1 LSDSLILLT
10 NSQYIHSEMMQQIL
24 INTHRARHQ
33 IITFIFIFLM
43 GGLQALPP
51 QPSPPRLVNDFENLL
66 TTAQVSTLE
75 SKLVNYANTHQTQ
88 IAIIITDDLYGL
100 EIADFSTRLGTAWG
114 IGKAGFENGIVI
126 TVTPEKSEV
135 YIAVG
140 YGLEGVIP
148 DITARR
154 IVENEILPAFRSEN
168 YFQGLDN
175 ATNVLMQ
182 LAAGEF
188 PASEY
193 AQQEEVP
200 PGAVFVPFILIILL
214 VFFLSRRRRNYASP
228 GKSIPFWTMLWL
240 LSHGSRGSRGSFGN
254 FNSGRGSFSPGR
266 GGFGG
271 GGTGGFG
278 GFGGGRFGGGG
289 AGGKW

>member
-51 QPSPPRLVNDFENLL
+51 QPSPPRLVNDFEKLL
-66 TTAQVSTLE
+66 TSAQVNSLE

-100 EIADFSTRLGTAWG
+100 EIADFSTRLGTAWE

-126 TVTPEKSEV
+126 TVAPETRDV

-154 IVENEILPAFRSEN
+154 IVENEIIPAFRSES

-175 ATNVLMQ
+175 ATGVIMQ

-193 AQQEEVP
+193 AEQEEVP

-228 GKSIPFWTMLWL
+228 GKSIPFWTLLWL

>member
-1 LSDSLILLT
+1 
-10 NSQYIHSEMMQQIL
+10 
-24 INTHRARHQ
+24 
-33 IITFIFIFLM
+33 M

-51 QPSPPRLVNDFENLL
+51 QPSPPRLVNDFEKLL
-66 TTAQVSTLE
+66 TSAQVSSLE

-100 EIADFSTRLGTAWG
+100 EIADFSTRLGTAWE

-126 TVTPEKSEV
+126 TVAPETRDV

-154 IVENEILPAFRSEN
+154 IVENEIIPAFRSES

-175 ATNVLMQ
+175 ATGVIMQ

-214 VFFLSRRRRNYASP
+214 VFFLSRRRRNYDSP
-228 GKSIPFWTMLWL
+228 GKSIPFWTLFWL

-254 FNSGRGSFSPGR
+254 FSSGRGSFGPGR

-271 GGTGGFG
+271 GGSGGFG

>member
-1 LSDSLILLT
+1 
-10 NSQYIHSEMMQQIL
+10 MMQQI
-24 INTHRARHQ
+24 
-33 IITFIFIFLM
+33 IIYTNRVTQQLLGFVFIFLI
-43 GGLQALPP
+43 GSLQALPP
-51 QPSPPRLVNDFENLL
+51 QPSPPRLVNDFENIL
-66 TTAQVSTLE
+66 TAAQVSTLE
-75 SKLVNYANTHQTQ
+75 SKLANYANTHQTQ

-100 EIADFSTRLGTAWG
+100 EIADFSTRLGTAWEV
-114 IGKAGFENGIVI
+114 GKAGFENGIVI
-126 TVTPEKSEV
+126 TVAPQKRDV

-175 ATNVLMQ
+175 ATNVIMQ

-200 PGAVFVPFILIILL
+200 SGAVFVPFILIILL
-214 VFFLSRRRRNYASP
+214 VFFLSRRRRNYTSP

-240 LSHGSRGSRGSFGN
+240 LSHGSRGSRGSYGN
-254 FNSGRGSFSPGR
+254 FSSGRGSFSPGR

-271 GGTGGFG
+271 GRPGGFG

-289 AGGKW
+289 AGGSW

>member
-1 LSDSLILLT
+1 MMPQIIFFKSRVKYHVMTLVLILV
-10 NSQYIHSEMMQQIL
+10 
-24 INTHRARHQ
+24 
-33 IITFIFIFLM
+33 M
-43 GGLQALPP
+43 GSLQALPT

-66 TTAQVSTLE
+66 SQAQKDALE

-88 IAIIITDDLYGL
+88 IAVVITNNLYGF
-100 EIADFSTRLGTAWG
+100 EIADFSTRIGTAWG

-126 TVTPEKSEV
+126 TVAPQKRDV

-140 YGLEGVIP
+140 YGLEAVIP

-154 IVENEILPAFRSEN
+154 IVENEILPAFRRDN
-168 YFQGLDN
+168 YYQGLDD
-175 ATNVLMQ
+175 ATTVIMQ

-200 PGAVFVPFILIILL
+200 AGAILFPFIMVMLLI
-214 VFFLSRRRRNYASP
+214 FFLSRRRRNYDSP
-228 GKSIPFWTMLWL
+228 GKSIPFWTLFWL

-254 FNSGRGSFSPGR
+254 FSSGRGSFSPGR

-271 GGTGGFG
+271 GRPGGFG

-289 AGGKW
+289 AGGSW